1 MKFIN
6 KFAHSSNYGGTRKLS
21 DIKYI
26 VVHFTGNKGDTALN
40 NCKYFQGP
48 NRHASAHCFIDGSG
62 VVYKSVSLKRVAW
75 AVGGC
80 YTLKNGAGSKYKVAT
95 NANSL
100 SIEMCNCVGGVP
112 ADVYKDLVWLVTY
125 YMKKYNIDA
134 DHVIRHW
141 DVNGKDCPDPWIGKN
156 NKGWNKFKSDI
167 AGTTAKKTKKAGVYG
182 KVVTKSDPLILRKS
196 ASTKAKIVCT
206 MPKGSTVR
214 ILKKGSKWHKVKY
227 PINGKTGYCSA
238 TYIKI

>member
-6 KFAHSSNYGGTRKLS
+6 KFADESNYGGKRKLS
-21 DIKYI
+21 DIKFI

-40 NCKYFQGP
+40 NCKYFQGE

-95 NANSL
+95 NANTL

-112 ADVYKDLVWLVTY
+112 ADVYNDLVWLVTY
-125 YMKKYNIDA
+125 YMKKYDIDA

-156 NKGWNKFKSDI
+156 NKGWKKFR
-167 AGTTAKKTKKAGVYG
+167 AGKEH
-182 KVVTKSDPLILRKS
+182 
-196 ASTKAKIVCT
+196 
-206 MPKGSTVR
+206 
-214 ILKKGSKWHKVKY
+214 W
-227 PINGKTGYCSA
+227 
-238 TYIKI
+238 

>member
-100 SIEMCNCVGGVP
+100 SIISTHTPTKGATAILTNNFLIFCSISLIISILYLKIIQILFLFRYKFNFLSHILSANLLLFLCLLYTRITIKSM
-112 ADVYKDLVWLVTY
+112 ADQLVFLYLHQNV
-125 YMKKYNIDA
+125 
-134 DHVIRHW
+134 
-141 DVNGKDCPDPWIGKN
+141 
-156 NKGWNKFKSDI
+156 
-167 AGTTAKKTKKAGVYG
+167 
-182 KVVTKSDPLILRKS
+182 LL
-196 ASTKAKIVCT
+196 
-206 MPKGSTVR
+206 
-214 ILKKGSKWHKVKY
+214 
-227 PINGKTGYCSA
+227 
-238 TYIKI
+238 

>member
-48 NRHASAHCFIDGSG
+48 NRHASAHCFIDGSE

-112 ADVYKDLVWLVTY
+112 ADVYKDLVWLVTLMQITLSDTGMLTARTVQTHGLERITRDGTNLNQTLQAPQRKKQRKQE
-125 YMKKYNIDA
+125 YMEKSLQKVTRLSLERVLVQNLRLLKK
-134 DHVIRHW
+134 V
-141 DVNGKDCPDPWIGKN
+141 
-156 NKGWNKFKSDI
+156 
-167 AGTTAKKTKKAGVYG
+167 
-182 KVVTKSDPLILRKS
+182 
-196 ASTKAKIVCT
+196 ASGIKLNTL
-206 MPKGSTVR
+206 STVR
-214 ILKKGSKWHKVKY
+214 QGIVQQL
-227 PINGKTGYCSA
+227 T
-238 TYIKI
+238 

>member
-6 KFAHSSNYGGTRKLS
+6 KFADESNYGGKRKLS
-21 DIKYI
+21 DIKFI

-40 NCKYFQGP
+40 NCKYFQGE

-95 NANSL
+95 NANTL

-112 ADVYKDLVWLVTY
+112 ADVYNDLVWLVTY
-125 YMKKYNIDA
+125 YMKKYDIDA

-141 DVNGKDCPDPWIGKN
+141 NVNGKDCPDPWIGKN
-156 NKGWNKFKSDI
+156 NKGWKKFKADI
-167 AGTTAKKTKKAGVYG
+167 AGTTVKEAKKAKVYG
-182 KVVTKSDPLILRKS
+182 TVITKHDPLIMRKSANTKSD
-196 ASTKAKIVCT
+196 IVYRI
-206 MPKGSTVR
+206 PKGATVEVV
-214 ILKKGSKWHKVKY
+214 KKGSAWHKVKY
-227 PINGKTGYCSA
+227 NGKTGYCSA

>member
-167 AGTTAKKTKKAGVYG
+167 AGTTAKKQRKQEYMEKSLQKVTRLSLERVLVQNLRLFAQCLKAQRYGFLKKV
-182 KVVTKSDPLILRKS
+182 
-196 ASTKAKIVCT
+196 ASGIKLNTL
-206 MPKGSTVR
+206 STVR
-214 ILKKGSKWHKVKY
+214 QGIVQQL
-227 PINGKTGYCSA
+227 T
-238 TYIKI
+238 